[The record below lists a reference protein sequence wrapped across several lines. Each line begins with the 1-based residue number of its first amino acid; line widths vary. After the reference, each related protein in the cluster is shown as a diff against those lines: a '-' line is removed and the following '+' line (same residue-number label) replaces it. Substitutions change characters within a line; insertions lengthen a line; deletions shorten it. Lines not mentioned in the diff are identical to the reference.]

1 MKRAL
6 RIQFL
11 VGIFLLSLTTVAG
24 ASSKWDSLNLLKNV
38 KTSKVDDG
46 LIIRLEFEKPVGDY
60 SEPEFFD
67 KSIQVDLPFA
77 YIKPAKKYYPA
88 ESFALT
94 KVFVAQYNAETLR
107 VRFLK
112 KEGSDIKDRFH
123 LVKQGRFL
131 IVRLDQFTPIAQSD
145 LVSIVSSEKTA
156 SEETTSDE
164 LMDEDELTNF
174 LARASEKIRMQ
185 SRQNNS
191 DTKKMNKT
199 EMPVDGKEIGKVGR
213 VADVEV
219 TRAGMGMEPIVERIR
234 KVARSEPH
242 TEKKE
247 DEKKTRM
254 GRSTEKKSPLF
265 SLKDSRPTGK
275 PIELVPSSMK
285 MFSML
290 ALVLG
295 VIFLLFF
302 GFKKFVL
309 KNTVFGGGEK
319 LVTVLGSG
327 FLGPKKNIVLVEVAG
342 EVLVLGMS
350 QDHIALLTSITDPEK
365 IEEIKD
371 TGGKGGSGLNWNQ
384 ANRQS
389 EKTAASVGKVAGQF
403 SNYMKQFSGSEKST
417 KEKSVADVTD
427 QIRQQMGRFKS
438 ANA

>member
-6 RIQFL
+6 RIQIL
-11 VGIFLLSLTTVAG
+11 VGIFLLSLTTLAG

-46 LIIRLEFEKPVGDY
+46 LIVRLEFEKPVSEY

-67 KSIQVDLPFA
+67 KSIQVDFPFA
-77 YIKPAKKYYPA
+77 FIKPAKKYYPA

-94 KVFVAQYNAETLR
+94 KVFAAQYNAQTLR

-112 KEGSDIKDRFH
+112 KDATDIKDRFH
-123 LVKQGRFL
+123 LATQGRFV
-131 IVRLDQFTPIAQSD
+131 IVRLDQSASIPQS
-145 LVSIVSSEKTA
+145 VSSSINR

-164 LMDEDELTNF
+164 LMDEDELAEF
-174 LARASEKIRMQ
+174 LARASEKIRKQ
-185 SRQNNS
+185 SRQNTS
-191 DTKKMNKT
+191 DTTEPEKT
-199 EMPVDGKEIGKVGR
+199 ETPVQSKEIKKEVQ
-213 VADVEV
+213 VAEIKV
-219 TRAGMGMEPIVERIR
+219 TRAGMGVEPLVERIR
-234 KVARSEPH
+234 KAAQSDSPK
-242 TEKKE
+242 EKKE
-247 DEKKTRM
+247 GENKTKTS
-254 GRSTEKKSPLF
+254 RSTEKKSPLF

-295 VIFLLFF
+295 IIFLLFF

-319 LVTVLGSG
+319 LVNVLGSG
-327 FLGPKKNIVLVEVAG
+327 FIGPKKNIVLVEVAG

-365 IEEIKD
+365 IEDIK
-371 TGGKGGSGLNWNQ
+371 TAGGKGGSGLNWNQ

-389 EKTAASVGKVAGQF
+389 EKTGAPAGKMASQF
-403 SNYMKQFSGSEKST
+403 SNYMKQFSGSEKIT
-417 KEKSVADVTD
+417 KEKSMADVTN

-438 ANA
+438 TSA

>member
-11 VGIFLLSLTTVAG
+11 VGIFLLSLITVAG
-24 ASSKWDSLNLLKNV
+24 ASSKWDSLNRLKNV
-38 KTSKVDDG
+38 KTSKVDAG
-46 LIIRLEFEKPVGDY
+46 FIIRLEFEKPVGDY

-67 KSIQVDLPFA
+67 KSVQVDFPLAF
-77 YIKPAKKYYPA
+77 IKPAKKYYPA
-88 ESFALT
+88 ESFDLT
-94 KVFVAQYNAETLR
+94 KVFAAQYNTETLR
-107 VRFLK
+107 IRFLK
-112 KEGSDIKDRFH
+112 KDGSDIKNRFH
-123 LVKQGRFL
+123 LAKQGRFV
-131 IVRLDQFTPIAQSD
+131 IVRLDQFEPLSQSD
-145 LVSIVSSEKTA
+145 SIVRGEKTT
-156 SEETTSDE
+156 SEETTNDK
-164 LMDEDELTNF
+164 LMDEDELAKF
-174 LARASEKIRMQ
+174 LARASEKIRIQ

-191 DTKKMNKT
+191 DTIKPRKT
-199 EMPVDGKEIGKVGR
+199 ETPVESKEIEKVDQ
-213 VADVEV
+213 VADVKV
-219 TRAGMGMEPIVERIR
+219 TRAGMGVEPLVERI
-234 KVARSEPH
+234 KKAARLDSS
-242 TEKKE
+242 TDKKE
-247 DEKKTRM
+247 GEKKTKM
-254 GRSTEKKSPLF
+254 GRSTEKQSPLF

-350 QDHIALLTSITDPEK
+350 QDHIALLTTITDPEK

>member
-6 RIQFL
+6 KIQLL

-24 ASSKWDSLNLLKNV
+24 ASSKWDSLNRLKNV

-46 LIIRLEFEKPVGDY
+46 FIIRLEFEKPVGDY

-67 KSIQVDLPFA
+67 KSVQVDFPLAF
-77 YIKPAKKYYPA
+77 IKPAKKYYPA
-88 ESFALT
+88 EGFDLT
-94 KVFVAQYNAETLR
+94 KVFAAQYNTETLR
-107 VRFLK
+107 IRFLK
-112 KEGSDIKDRFH
+112 KDGSDIRNRFH
-123 LVKQGRFL
+123 LAKQGRFM
-131 IVRLDQFTPIAQSD
+131 IVRLDQFEPLSQSD
-145 LVSIVSSEKTA
+145 SIVRGEKTT
-156 SEETTSDE
+156 SEETTNDK
-164 LMDEDELTNF
+164 LMDEDELANF
-174 LARASEKIRMQ
+174 LARASEKIRIQ

-191 DTKKMNKT
+191 DTIKPRKT
-199 EMPVDGKEIGKVGR
+199 ETPVESKEIEKVDQ
-213 VADVEV
+213 VADVKV
-219 TRAGMGMEPIVERIR
+219 TRAGMGVEPLVERI
-234 KVARSEPH
+234 KKAARLDSS
-242 TEKKE
+242 TDKK
-247 DEKKTRM
+247 DGEKKTKM
-254 GRSTEKKSPLF
+254 DRSTEKKSPLF

-427 QIRQQMGRFKS
+427 QIRQQMGRFKNAS
-438 ANA
+438 A

>member
-1 MKRAL
+1 MKHAL
-6 RIQFL
+6 RIQLL
-11 VGIFLLSLTTVAG
+11 VGIFLFSLTTLAG

-46 LIIRLEFEKPVGDY
+46 LIVRLEFEKPVGDY
-60 SEPEFFD
+60 DEPEFFD
-67 KSIQVDLPFA
+67 KSVQIDFPFA
-77 YIKPAKKYYPA
+77 FIKPAKKYYPA
-88 ESFALT
+88 DSFALT
-94 KVFVAQYNAETLR
+94 KVFAAQYNAQTLR

-112 KEGSDIKDRFH
+112 KDATDIKDRFH
-123 LVKQGRFL
+123 LVKQGRFV
-131 IVRLDQFTPIAQSD
+131 IVRLDQSASIPQS
-145 LVSIVSSEKTA
+145 VSMIR
-156 SEETTSDE
+156 SEESISDE
-164 LMDEDELTNF
+164 LMDEDELAKF
-174 LARASEKIRMQ
+174 LARASEKIRKQ
-185 SRQNNS
+185 SRQNIS
-191 DTKKMNKT
+191 DTAEPEKIETPVQSGEIKK
-199 EMPVDGKEIGKVGR
+199 ERPIADIKVN
-213 VADVEV
+213 
-219 TRAGMGMEPIVERIR
+219 RAGMGVEPLVERIR
-234 KVARSEPH
+234 KAAQSDSP

-247 DEKKTRM
+247 NTNKTKTR
-254 GRSTEKKSPLF
+254 RSSEKKSPMF

-295 VIFLLFF
+295 IIFLLFF

-319 LVTVLGSG
+319 LVNVLGSG

-365 IEEIKD
+365 IEEIK
-371 TGGKGGSGLNWNQ
+371 TAGGKGGSGLNWNQ

-389 EKTAASVGKVAGQF
+389 DKNGAPSGKMASQF
-403 SNYMKQFSGSEKST
+403 TNYMKQFSGSEKIT
-417 KEKSVADVTD
+417 KEKSVADVTN

-438 ANA
+438 ASA

>member
-11 VGIFLLSLTTVAG
+11 VGIFLFSLTTLAG

-46 LIIRLEFEKPVGDY
+46 LIVRLEFEKPVGDY

-67 KSIQVDLPFA
+67 KSVQVDFPFA
-77 YIKPAKKYYPA
+77 FIKPAKKYYPA

-94 KVFVAQYNAETLR
+94 KVFAAQYNAQTLR

-112 KEGSDIKDRFH
+112 KDTSDIKDRFH
-123 LVKQGRFL
+123 LAKQGRFL
-131 IVRLDQFTPIAQSD
+131 IVRLDQFASLSQSD
-145 LVSIVSSEKTA
+145 SIA
-156 SEETTSDE
+156 NSEETISDD
-164 LMDEDELTNF
+164 LMNEDELAKF

-185 SRQNNS
+185 SRQNTSNT
-191 DTKKMNKT
+191 TKPEKT
-199 EMPVDGKEIGKVGR
+199 ETPVEVREIEKVDQ
-213 VADVEV
+213 VADVKV
-219 TRAGMGMEPIVERIR
+219 TRAGMGVEPLVERIR
-234 KVARSEPH
+234 KAALSDSP

-247 DEKKTRM
+247 DENKTKT
-254 GRSTEKKSPLF
+254 GRSTEKKSPMF

-295 VIFLLFF
+295 IIFLLFF

-319 LVTVLGSG
+319 LVNVLGSG

-350 QDHIALLTSITDPEK
+350 QDHIALLTSITDAEK
-365 IEEIKD
+365 IEEIKSA
-371 TGGKGGSGLNWNQ
+371 GGKGGSGLNWNQ
-384 ANRQS
+384 ANSQS
-389 EKTAASVGKVAGQF
+389 EKTGTSVGKAAGQF
-403 SNYMKQFSGSEKST
+403 SNYMKQFSGSEKIT
-417 KEKSVADVTD
+417 KEKSVADVTN

-438 ANA
+438 ASA

>member
-1 MKRAL
+1 MKHAL

-11 VGIFLLSLTTVAG
+11 VGIFLLSLITVAG
-24 ASSKWDSLNLLKNV
+24 ASSKWDSLNRLKNV
-38 KTSKVDDG
+38 KTSKVDAG
-46 LIIRLEFEKPVGDY
+46 FIIRLEFEKPVGDY

-67 KSIQVDLPFA
+67 KSVQVDFPLAF
-77 YIKPAKKYYPA
+77 IKPAKKYYPV
-88 ESFALT
+88 EGFDLT
-94 KVFVAQYNAETLR
+94 KVFAAQYNTETLR
-107 VRFLK
+107 IRFLK
-112 KEGSDIKDRFH
+112 KDGSDIKNRFH
-123 LVKQGRFL
+123 LAKQGRFV
-131 IVRLDQFTPIAQSD
+131 IVRLDQFEPVSQSD
-145 LVSIVSSEKTA
+145 SIVRGEKTT
-156 SEETTSDE
+156 SEETTNDK
-164 LMDEDELTNF
+164 LMDEDELAKF

-191 DTKKMNKT
+191 DTIKPKKI
-199 EMPVDGKEIGKVGR
+199 EVPVEVKEIEKVDR
-213 VADVEV
+213 VADVKV
-219 TRAGMGMEPIVERIR
+219 TRAGMGVEPLVERIR
-234 KVARSEPH
+234 KAARSDSS
-242 TEKKE
+242 TDKKE
-247 DEKKTRM
+247 REKKTKI

-319 LVTVLGSG
+319 LVNVLGTG

-365 IEEIKD
+365 IEEIKSV
-371 TGGKGGSGLNWNQ
+371 GGKGGSGLNWNQ
-384 ANRQS
+384 ANRRS
-389 EKTAASVGKVAGQF
+389 EKT
-403 SNYMKQFSGSEKST
+403 
-417 KEKSVADVTD
+417 
-427 QIRQQMGRFKS
+427 
-438 ANA
+438 